1 MWFTRFIWQGPL
13 TPQTHQKNN
22 KIKRKKQK
30 QTNKKKTLPPAH
42 PLCYATNTITW
53 WQTKKTSSAYTT
65 NTTGKCDAPPTSTAL
80 PSPQRCPLNKGG
92 GRWFEKTESIDWW
105 AVRSWSSFSCNVT
118 EPKIKKERDLFPHP
132 DPLIIFDQCVSLTTS
147 DRLPPSAQQRPRWPH
162 FFFPP
167 LEKWL
172 IYFCGFVSN
181 TPNGTTPPPPWRVFK
196 KPSSKVF

>member
-92 GRWFEKTESIDWW
+92 EMIWKNRIDWLMSCPKLKQFQLQCDGTKDKKRE
-105 AVRSWSSFSCNVT
+105 RSVSPSRSTDHLWPMCFSDYLWPT
-118 EPKIKKERDLFPHP
+118 STQR
-132 DPLIIFDQCVSLTTS
+132 SAATTLTT
-147 DRLPPSAQQRPRWPH
+147 L
-162 FFFPP
+162 FFPP
-167 LEKWL
+167 SGEMTNIFLW
-172 IYFCGFVSN
+172 FC
-181 TPNGTTPPPPWRVFK
+181 FK
-196 KPSSKVF
+196 YT